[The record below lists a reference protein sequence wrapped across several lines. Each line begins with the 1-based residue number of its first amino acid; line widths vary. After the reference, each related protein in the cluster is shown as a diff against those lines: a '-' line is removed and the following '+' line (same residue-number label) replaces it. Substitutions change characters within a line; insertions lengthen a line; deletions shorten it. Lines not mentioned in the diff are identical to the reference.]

1 MRQVGQGDVLG
12 LGYRCSLGG
21 VSLQGVLR
29 VWGFGVSGRVG
40 LMG

>member
-1 MRQVGQGDVLG
+1 MSLARIQVL
-12 LGYRCSLGG
+12 SGG